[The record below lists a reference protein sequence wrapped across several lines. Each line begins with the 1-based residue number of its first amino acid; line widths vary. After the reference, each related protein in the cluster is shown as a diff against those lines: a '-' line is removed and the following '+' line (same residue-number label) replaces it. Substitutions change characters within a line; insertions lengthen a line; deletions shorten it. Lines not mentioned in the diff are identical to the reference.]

1 MNKFRLL
8 AIALVFGTASLFA
21 NNITSPDV
29 SKEEI
34 REQIIELVENSEI
47 TFESQGTIN
56 IFFTFSSEGE
66 IIVTK
71 VDSRDKN
78 VLSFIRKNING
89 KTLKNPGI
97 EGKKIK
103 MSLLIK

>member
-21 NNITSPDV
+21 NNMTSPDV

-34 REQIIELVENSEI
+34 RQQIIELVENSEI
-47 TFESQGTIN
+47 TFESQVTIN
-56 IFFTFSSEGE
+56 ICFSFSSEGE

-71 VDSRDKN
+71 VDSKDKN
-78 VLSFIRKNING
+78 VLTFIRENING
-89 KTLKNPGI
+89 KILINPGI
-97 EGKKIK
+97 EGEKLT

>member
-34 REQIIELVENSEI
+34 RKQIIELVENSEI
-47 TFESQGTIN
+47 TFESQVSIN
-56 IFFTFSSEGE
+56 ISFTFSSEGE

-78 VLSFIRKNING
+78 VLTFIRKNING
-89 KTLKNPGI
+89 KKLKNPGT
-97 EGKKIK
+97 EGKELK
-103 MSLLIK
+103 MSFLIK